1 MKSKKIKE
9 ISLTGVK
16 GVAIGISMIIPGLSG
31 GTLAVLMNIYDKIL
45 EAITGIFKHFKESLL
60 LLLPLVIGAV
70 IGFVGLVFPIN
81 YGLAHFPLI
90 IVSLFVGFII
100 GGLPSIYKKVQG
112 KENWISILI
121 GLIALGITIS
131 LCFIKTNDSIDIRN
145 LNVGTWFYLFLS
157 GIIAS
162 IALVAP
168 GISGS
173 MTLMVLGVYVHLME
187 VLKEILSFTNLWNNS
202 MILLPLALGLI
213 IGFIFMSFFMKYML
227 KNHETSTYFALIGFI
242 IGSIVSIYY
251 LTITDEQ
258 YPVKFDALNIIL
270 SIVVLILGVVST
282 LLLERFANKHS
293 KDKIIEVKE

>member
-1 MKSKKIKE
+1 MKSKRIKE
-9 ISLTGVK
+9 VSITGVK
-16 GVAIGISMIIPGLSG
+16 GIAIGVSMIIPGLSG

-100 GGLPSIYKKVQG
+100 GGLPSIYKKVRG

-282 LLLERFANKHS
+282 LLLERFANKRS

>member
-9 ISLTGVK
+9 IALTGVK

-258 YPVKFDALNIIL
+258 YPVKFDVLNIIL
-270 SIVVLILGVVST
+270 SIVVLILGIVST
-282 LLLERFANKHS
+282 LLLERFANKRS

>member
-81 YGLAHFPLI
+81 YGLSHFPLI

-270 SIVVLILGVVST
+270 SIVVLILGVIST

>member
-9 ISLTGVK
+9 IALTGVK
-16 GVAIGISMIIPGLSG
+16 GIAIGVSMIIPGLSG

-282 LLLERFANKHS
+282 LLLERSAHKHS

>member
-9 ISLTGVK
+9 IALTGVK

-227 KNHETSTYFALIGFI
+227 KNHETSAYFALIGFI

-282 LLLERFANKHS
+282 LLLECFANKHS

>member
-1 MKSKKIKE
+1 MKSKRIKE
-9 ISLTGVK
+9 VSITGVK
-16 GVAIGISMIIPGLSG
+16 GIAIGVSMIIPGLSG

-282 LLLERFANKHS
+282 LLLERFANKRS

>member
-9 ISLTGVK
+9 IALTGVK
-16 GVAIGISMIIPGLSG
+16 GVAIGVSMIIPGLSG

-81 YGLAHFPLI
+81 YGLSHFPLI

-173 MTLMVLGVYVHLME
+173 MTLMVLGVYVHLMG

>member
-9 ISLTGVK
+9 IALTGVK

-282 LLLERFANKHS
+282 LLLERFANKRS

>member
-1 MKSKKIKE
+1 MKSKKLKE
-9 ISLTGVK
+9 VSLTGFK
-16 GVAIGISMIIPGLSG
+16 GMAIGVSMIIPGLSG

-45 EAITGIFKHFKESLL
+45 EAITGIFKHFKESIF
-60 LLLPLVIGAV
+60 LLLPLLLGAV
-70 IGFVGLVFPIN
+70 IGFVGLVFPLN
-81 YGLAHFPLI
+81 YGLSHFPLI

-100 GGLPSIYKKVQG
+100 GGLPSLYKKVQG
-112 KENWISILI
+112 KENWLSIII
-121 GLIALGITIS
+121 GLIAMGITIS
-131 LCFIKTNDSIDIRN
+131 LCFIKNNNSIDIRN

-157 GIIAS
+157 GVLAS

-187 VLKEILSFTNLWNNS
+187 VLKEILSFTNIWNNCLI
-202 MILLPLALGLI
+202 ILPIAIGLI

-227 KNHETSTYFALIGFI
+227 KHHETSTYFALIGFI
-242 IGSIVSIYY
+242 VGSIVSIYY

-270 SIVVLILGVVST
+270 SIVVLVFGCVLT
-282 LLLERFANKHS
+282 LLIEHLANKP
-293 KDKIIEVKE
+293 KKEEINEIKE

>member
-282 LLLERFANKHS
+282 LLLERFANKRS

>member
-9 ISLTGVK
+9 IALTGVK

-131 LCFIKTNDSIDIRN
+131 LCFIKTNNSIDIRN

-282 LLLERFANKHS
+282 LLLERFAHKHS

>member
-9 ISLTGVK
+9 IALTGVK

-258 YPVKFDALNIIL
+258 YPVKFDVLNIIL
-270 SIVVLILGVVST
+270 SIVVLILGIVST

>member
-1 MKSKKIKE
+1 
-9 ISLTGVK
+9 
-16 GVAIGISMIIPGLSG
+16 MIIPGLSG

-121 GLIALGITIS
+121 GLISLGITIS

-213 IGFIFMSFFMKYML
+213 IGFIFMSFFMKDML

>member
-1 MKSKKIKE
+1 MKSKRIKE
-9 ISLTGVK
+9 VSITGVK
-16 GVAIGISMIIPGLSG
+16 GIAIGVSMIIPGLSG

>member
-131 LCFIKTNDSIDIRN
+131 LCFIKTNNSIDIRN

-282 LLLERFANKHS
+282 LLLERFAHKHS

>member
-9 ISLTGVK
+9 IALTGVK

>member
-131 LCFIKTNDSIDIRN
+131 LCFIKTNNSIDIRN

-173 MTLMVLGVYVHLME
+173 MTLMVLGVYVHLMG

-282 LLLERFANKHS
+282 LLLERFANKRS

>member
-1 MKSKKIKE
+1 MKSKRIKE
-9 ISLTGVK
+9 VSITGVK
-16 GVAIGISMIIPGLSG
+16 GIAIGVSMIIPGLSG

-81 YGLAHFPLI
+81 YGLSHFPLI

>member
-9 ISLTGVK
+9 IALTGVK

-131 LCFIKTNDSIDIRN
+131 LCFIKTNDSIDITN

-242 IGSIVSIYY
+242 IGSIFSIYY

>member
-9 ISLTGVK
+9 IALTGVK

-70 IGFVGLVFPIN
+70 IGFIGLVFPIN

>member
-9 ISLTGVK
+9 IALTGVK

-173 MTLMVLGVYVHLME
+173 MTLMVLGVYVHLMG